1 MKTARS
7 SRKSRAEPAVWL
19 DELWSLANA
28 DAVSSPLEVLT
39 GVHSDNNHYL
49 YTLYLLAI
57 GDSLSPGP

>member
-1 MKTARS
+1 
-7 SRKSRAEPAVWL
+7 VWL

-28 DAVSSPLEVLT
+28 DAVRSPLEVLT

-49 YTLYLLAI
+49 YTLYLLAL